1 MKKPAPPKPKTKKK
15 KSPPPAAPAKA
26 KAKPKAAGPKKPTTL
41 ERIGTLFR
49 RVTGT
54 GKKK

>member
-15 KSPPPAAPAKA
+15 SPPAA
-26 KAKPKAAGPKKPTTL
+26 KAKPKAAPAAKKKPTAL

-49 RVTGT
+49 RVTGA
-54 GKKK
+54 GKK